1 MEYDFQ
7 QVDVFTSGKFKGNPV
22 AVVASADD
30 LSTEEMQSF
39 ARWMNLS
46 ETTFLLKP
54 ISPDADYR
62 LRIFTPCAELP
73 FAGHPTLGSCHA
85 WLQAGGRPKE
95 TIIIQECQAGL
106 VPIRHENDRLAF
118 AAPPLIRSG
127 DLDENL
133 LERIAAGLR
142 IPLSDIQASAW
153 VDNGPGWAGIMLKS
167 REEVLALK
175 PDYASMPDLAFGVIG
190 AWDSHKDGHD
200 AQFEVRAFAMKHGVN
215 EDPVCGSLNAS
226 MAQWMIGSG
235 LAPKSYIVSQGSLL
249 GRDGRIYVDQIEDT
263 IWIGGATTSN
273 IVGQLRF

>member
-22 AVVASADD
+22 AVVASADH

-54 ISPDADYR
+54 TSPDADYR
-62 LRIFTPCAELP
+62 LRIFTPRAELP

-85 WLQAGGRPKE
+85 WLQAGGRPKKS
-95 TIIIQECQAGL
+95 IIIQECQAGL

-127 DLDENL
+127 DLDKNL
-133 LERIAAGLR
+133 LEKIAAGLR
-142 IPLSDIQASAW
+142 IPLSSIQASAW

-167 REEVLALK
+167 REEVLALE
-175 PDYASMPDLAFGVIG
+175 PDYASMPDLRFGVIG
-190 AWDSHKDGHD
+190 AWDSEKDGTD
-200 AQFEVRAFAMKHGVN
+200 AEFEVRAFAMGLGVN

-226 MAQWMIGSG
+226 MAQWLIGSG

-249 GRDGRIYVDQIEDT
+249 GRDGRIYVDQIGDN

-273 IVGQLRF
+273 IVGKLRL

>member
-22 AVVASADD
+22 AVVASADH

-54 ISPDADYR
+54 TSPDADYR
-62 LRIFTPCAELP
+62 LRIFTPRAELP

-85 WLQAGGRPKE
+85 WLQAGGRPKKS
-95 TIIIQECQAGL
+95 IIIQECQAGL
-106 VPIRHENDRLAF
+106 VPIRHGNDRLAF

-127 DLDENL
+127 DLDKDL
-133 LERIAAGLR
+133 LEKIAAGLR
-142 IPLSDIQASAW
+142 IPLSSIQASAW

-167 REEVLALK
+167 REEVLALE
-175 PDYASMPDLAFGVIG
+175 PDYASMPDLRFGVIG
-190 AWDSHKDGHD
+190 AWDSEKDGTD
-200 AQFEVRAFAMKHGVN
+200 AEFEVRAFAMGLGVN

-226 MAQWMIGSG
+226 MAQWLIGSG

-249 GRDGRIYVDQIEDT
+249 GRDGRIYVDQIGDN

-273 IVGQLRF
+273 IVGKLRL

>member
-22 AVVASADD
+22 AVVASADH

-54 ISPDADYR
+54 TSPDADYR
-62 LRIFTPCAELP
+62 LRIFTPRAELP

-85 WLQAGGRPKE
+85 WLQAGGRPKKS
-95 TIIIQECQAGL
+95 IIIQECQAGL

-127 DLDENL
+127 DLDKDL
-133 LERIAAGLR
+133 LEKIAAGLR
-142 IPLSDIQASAW
+142 IPLSSIQASAW
-153 VDNGPGWAGIMLKS
+153 VDNDPGWAGIMLKS
-167 REEVLALK
+167 REEVLALE
-175 PDYASMPDLAFGVIG
+175 PDYASMPDLRFGVIG
-190 AWDSHKDGHD
+190 AWDSEKDGTD
-200 AQFEVRAFAMKHGVN
+200 AEFEVRAFAMGLGVN

-226 MAQWMIGSG
+226 MAQWLIGSG

-249 GRDGRIYVDQIEDT
+249 GRDGRIYVDQIGDS

-273 IVGQLRF
+273 IVGKLRL

>member
-22 AVVASADD
+22 AVVASADH

-54 ISPDADYR
+54 TSPDADYR
-62 LRIFTPCAELP
+62 LRIFTPRAELP

-85 WLQAGGRPKE
+85 WLQAGGRPKKS
-95 TIIIQECQAGL
+95 IIIQECQAGL

-127 DLDENL
+127 DLDKDL
-133 LERIAAGLR
+133 LEKIAAGLR
-142 IPLSDIQASAW
+142 IPLSSIQASAW

-167 REEVLALK
+167 REEVLALE
-175 PDYASMPDLAFGVIG
+175 PDYASMPDLRFGVIG
-190 AWDSHKDGHD
+190 AWDREKDGTD
-200 AQFEVRAFAMKHGVN
+200 AEFEVRAFAMGLGVN

-226 MAQWMIGSG
+226 MAQWLIGSG

-249 GRDGRIYVDQIEDT
+249 GRDGRIYVDQIGDN

-273 IVGQLRF
+273 IVGKLRL

>member
-22 AVVASADD
+22 AVVAFADH

-54 ISPDADYR
+54 TSPDADYR
-62 LRIFTPCAELP
+62 LRIFTPRAELP

-85 WLQAGGRPKE
+85 WLQAGGRPKKS
-95 TIIIQECQAGL
+95 IIIQECQAGL

-127 DLDENL
+127 DLDKNL
-133 LERIAAGLR
+133 LEKIAAGLR
-142 IPLSDIQASAW
+142 IPLSSIQASAW

-167 REEVLALK
+167 REEVLALE
-175 PDYASMPDLAFGVIG
+175 PDYASMPDLRFGVIG
-190 AWDSHKDGHD
+190 AWDSEKDGTD
-200 AQFEVRAFAMKHGVN
+200 AEFEVRAFAMGLGVN

-226 MAQWMIGSG
+226 MAQWLIGSG
-235 LAPKSYIVSQGSLL
+235 LAPKNYIVSQGSLL
-249 GRDGRIYVDQIEDT
+249 GRDGRIYVDQIGDN

-273 IVGQLRF
+273 IVGKLRL